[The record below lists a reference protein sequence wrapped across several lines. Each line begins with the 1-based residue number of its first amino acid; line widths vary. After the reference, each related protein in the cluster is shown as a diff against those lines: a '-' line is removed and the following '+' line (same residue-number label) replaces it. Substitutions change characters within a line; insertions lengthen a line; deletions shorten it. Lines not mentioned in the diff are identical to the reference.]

1 MKPLKIAKNIN
12 NDVNYFNKD
21 FLKFNFN
28 KKYDTIIGNPPY
40 IRFQDLNKEY
50 RDFLQNNFISCQ
62 NGNFDI
68 FYAFIEKCISLLK
81 LNGEMILIVPNSWLT
96 NKSAANLRE
105 LLKDYE
111 IEITDFDTDKNFKDA
126 DTYTVFLYLR
136 KRAGEIKIIKNEK
149 EYILKNTNTPWVI
162 GNIQNNID
170 LTIIKNG
177 IATLCDKLFMFD
189 KFIKDKN
196 TTKIYCSYN
205 KKWYNVENDILRDCA
220 KISKQQNK
228 ICIYPYDNNGKAL
241 NEEYIRNNFPLL
253 YYYLNDAKNRL

>member
-111 IEITDFDTDKNFKDA
+111 IEITDFNTDKNFKDA

-162 GNIQNNID
+162 DIQNNID

-177 IATLCDKLFMFD
+177 IM
-189 KFIKDKN
+189 
-196 TTKIYCSYN
+196 
-205 KKWYNVENDILRDCA
+205 
-220 KISKQQNK
+220 
-228 ICIYPYDNNGKAL
+228 
-241 NEEYIRNNFPLL
+241 
-253 YYYLNDAKNRL
+253 

>member
-162 GNIQNNID
+162 DIQNNID

-177 IATLCDKLFMFD
+177 IATLCDKLFIFD

-253 YYYLNDAKNRL
+253 YYYLNDIKNRL